1 MKCFV
6 TFRLRP
12 EVDVESYLDWF
23 ERVNLPA
30 VEKLDSITSYH
41 VWQVSGSLDGDG
53 AFEFLEEMEITDRA
67 AFEAELDSVPEV
79 AAMLTQWRERV
90 TDDVVVYAEEVPQT
104 AVT

>member
-12 EVDVESYLDWF
+12 SVDARSYLDWF

-30 VEKLDSITSYH
+30 VDKMESVNSYH
-41 VWQVSGSLDGDG
+41 VWQVRGSMDGDG

-67 AFEAELDSVPEV
+67 SFEAELEAVPEV
-79 AAMLTQWRERV
+79 TTMLTQWSERV
-90 TDDVVVYAEEVPQT
+90 TDEVIVYAEEVAQT
-104 AVT
+104 AAR